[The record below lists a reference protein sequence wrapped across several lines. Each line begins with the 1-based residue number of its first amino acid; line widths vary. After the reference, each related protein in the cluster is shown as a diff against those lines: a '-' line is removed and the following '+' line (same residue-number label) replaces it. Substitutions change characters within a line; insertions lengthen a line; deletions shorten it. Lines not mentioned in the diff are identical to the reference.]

1 MTLSRLPFFEERHAA
16 LAADVEQVA
25 AQVAPRAAAADAGDV
40 NAAALEILAILAR
53 AGLLRL
59 LAPTNPAADAS
70 ALELRSLCLARERL
84 AFASGLAD
92 SVFAVDG
99 LGAYPIALAGSDD
112 LKRRYLPGVVDGSR
126 VGAFAITEANAG
138 SDLRAMRL
146 AARRDGGNYIL
157 DGAKTF
163 ISNAG
168 IASHYVVFAR
178 TSEDERRGISAFVAD
193 ASPSIAVNPI
203 PLLAPHPIGE
213 LTFASCVIPA
223 SNRLGEE
230 GDGLKIAHATLDFFR
245 ASVGA
250 AACGLAARALA
261 EARTRVSARKQFGG
275 TIADFQATKMTLADM
290 ATELDAA
297 RLLVYRAAWLK
308 DRGTPRITRE
318 ASMAKLFATETA
330 QRVVDRA
337 VQLHG
342 GLGVVRGVAVERLY
356 REVRALRIYEGTSEI
371 QRLIIGEQVLKG
383 SDPIFSLSVNANP
396 RDPDPGIY
404 GK

>member
-1 MTLSRLPFFEERHAA
+1 MTSSSLPFFEERHAA
-16 LAADVEQVA
+16 LAADVELLA
-25 AQVAPRAAAADAGDV
+25 AQIAPRAADADAGDV
-40 NAAALEILAILAR
+40 NAVAREMLAILAR

-59 LAPTNPAADAS
+59 LAPTNPDVDAS

-99 LGAYPIALAGSDD
+99 LGAYPIALAGSGD

-126 VGAFAITEANAG
+126 VGAFAITEADAG

-178 TSEDERRGISAFVAD
+178 TSEDGRRGISAFVAD

-213 LTFASCVIPA
+213 VTFAGCVIPA

-261 EARTRVSARKQFGG
+261 EARTRVAARKQFGSP
-275 TIADFQATKMTLADM
+275 IADFQATKMALADM

-342 GLGVVRGVAVERLY
+342 GLGVVRGVPVERLY

-371 QRLIIGEQVLKG
+371 QRLIIGEQVLKDA
-383 SDPIFSLSVNANP
+383 SPPTA
-396 RDPDPGIY
+396 
-404 GK
+404 

>member
-1 MTLSRLPFFEERHAA
+1 MTSSRLPFFEERHAA
-16 LAADVEQVA
+16 LAEEVEHIA
-25 AQVAPRAAAADAGDV
+25 AQIAPRAADAEAGDV
-40 NAAALEILAILAR
+40 NAVAREVLAILAR
-53 AGLLRL
+53 ANLLRL
-59 LAPTNPAADAS
+59 LAPTSPPLDGS
-70 ALELRSLCLARERL
+70 SLELRSLCVARERL

-99 LGAYPIALAGSDD
+99 LGAYPIAIAGSDD
-112 LKRRYLPGVVDGSR
+112 LRRRYLPGVVDGSR
-126 VGAFAITEANAG
+126 VGALAITEANAG

-146 AARRDGGNYIL
+146 AARRDGGNYVL

-178 TSEDERRGISAFVAD
+178 TSDDERRGISAFVAE

-213 LTFASCVIPA
+213 LTFAGCVIPA

-250 AACGLAARALA
+250 AACGLAGRALA
-261 EARTRVSARKQFGG
+261 ESRTRVSARKQFGSPL
-275 TIADFQATKMTLADM
+275 ADFQATKMALADM

-318 ASMAKLFATETA
+318 ASMAKLFATEMA

-371 QRLIIGEQVLKG
+371 QRLIIGEQVMKDA
-383 SDPIFSLSVNANP
+383 SPPTA
-396 RDPDPGIY
+396 
-404 GK
+404 

>member
-1 MTLSRLPFFEERHAA
+1 MTPGSLPFFEERHAA
-16 LAADVEQVA
+16 LAADVEQLA
-25 AQVAPRAAAADAGDV
+25 AQIAPRAGDADAGDV
-40 NAAALEILAILAR
+40 NAVAREILAILAR

-59 LAPTNPAADAS
+59 LAPANTAVDAS

-126 VGAFAITEANAG
+126 VGAFAITEADAG

-146 AARRDGGNYIL
+146 AARRDGRNYIL

-193 ASPSIAVNPI
+193 ASASIAVNPI

-213 LTFASCVIPA
+213 VTFAGCVIPA

-250 AACGLAARALA
+250 AACGLAARAVA
-261 EARTRVSARKQFGG
+261 EARARVSARQQFGSP
-275 TIADFQATKMTLADM
+275 IADFQATKMALADM

-308 DRGTPRITRE
+308 DHGTPRITRE
-318 ASMAKLFATETA
+318 ASMAKLFATEMA

-342 GLGVVRGVAVERLY
+342 GLGVVRGVPVERLY

-371 QRLIIGEQVLKG
+371 QRLIIGEQVIKG
-383 SDPIFSLSVNANP
+383 SDPPSYAP
-396 RDPDPGIY
+396 PTA
-404 GK
+404 

>member
-1 MTLSRLPFFEERHAA
+1 MTSSRLPFFDERHAA
-16 LAADVEQVA
+16 LAAEVEQVA
-25 AQVAPRAAAADAGDV
+25 AQVAPRAADADAGDV
-40 NAAALEILAILAR
+40 NGVAREVLSRLAR
-53 AGLLRL
+53 ANLLRL
-59 LAPTNPAADAS
+59 LAPVNEPLDAS
-70 ALELRSLCLARERL
+70 SLELRSLCLARERL

-99 LGAYPIALAGSDD
+99 LGAYPIALAGSDE

-126 VGAFAITEANAG
+126 IGAFAITEADAG

-146 AARRDGGNYIL
+146 AARRDGGSYIL

-178 TSEDERRGISAFVAD
+178 TSDDERRGISAFVAD
-193 ASPSIAVNPI
+193 ASPSIAVIPI

-213 LTFASCVIPA
+213 VTFAGCVIPA

-261 EARTRVSARKQFGG
+261 ESRARAAARKQFGSP
-275 TIADFQATKMTLADM
+275 IAYFQATKMALADM

-308 DRGTPRITRE
+308 DRGRPRITRE
-318 ASMAKLFATETA
+318 ASMAKLFATEMA

-371 QRLIIGEQVLKG
+371 QRLIIGEQVLKDA
-383 SDPIFSLSVNANP
+383 SPPTA
-396 RDPDPGIY
+396 
-404 GK
+404 